1 MVSVQVTVRGANVVA
16 DRFRRAAAALV
27 GGGKATVGNSL
38 YYAPYVHDGQPAHI
52 IAARPGS
59 ALYWE
64 GAAHPVQYVNH
75 PGYHGNPYL
84 TDAAEA
90 TQEQVNALFGARVR
104 GIFGGGLG
112 SAREWTKEAA
122 DQIVLPAAQ
131 ARVNVKTGDLLH
143 DLHTSYG

>member
-1 MVSVQVTVRGANVVA
+1 MVSVRVTVRGANVVA

-52 IAARPGS
+52 ISARPGS

-84 TDAAEA
+84 ADAADAAQPEI
-90 TQEQVNALFGARVR
+90 NALFGRGIV

-112 SAREWTKEAA
+112 SAREWTRQGADLILAEA
-122 DQIVLPAAQ
+122 QQ
-131 ARVNVKTGDLLH
+131 RVNVKTGDLLH